1 MGAMQGLRAQAKAAG
16 NLKSTSQMTVV
27 QQAPQTIVIEPA
39 NPQVVYMPQYNPAA
53 IYGYPYVTP
62 GYTAGDVALAS
73 ALSFGAGVAVG
84 ALTSGGWGWHAW
96 GCNWS
101 SGAVVYNH

>member
-1 MGAMQGLRAQAKAAG
+1 
-16 NLKSTSQMTVV
+16 MTVV

-39 NPQVVYMPQYNPAA
+39 NPQVVYVPQYNPAV

-62 GYTAGDVALAS
+62 GYTAGDVAVAS

-84 ALTSGGWGWHAW
+84 ALHGWRMGMECV
-96 GCNWS
+96 GM
-101 SGAVVYNH
+101 